1 MKKAI
6 IGRIKEQE
14 VLTELLESGQSEFLA
29 LYGRRRVGKTYLITS
44 FFEQTSGEFFYVSGL
59 QKGKLKEQLE
69 QFYKQIGDVFYNG
82 ASITQRSRW
91 LDAFED
97 LTKAI
102 QQLPK
107 NKKVV
112 LFLDE
117 FPWMVTRRSGLL
129 EALDHY
135 WNRYWS
141 HDQRLKLVICGS
153 SASWIIE
160 KIINNKGGLYNRVTR
175 TIQLEPFTLY
185 EVKMFLTARG
195 IKLNNKHILDLYMV
209 MGGIPHYLALVRK
222 GLSAHQCIGEL
233 FFQKDGALVKEFDRL
248 FASLFKEADFY
259 INLIKVISKHRNG
272 IGQVELLQ
280 ESGVPEGGRTVHRLK
295 ELEEAGFII
304 SFIPHGH
311 QEKGI
316 YFKINDGYI
325 LFYLD
330 WVLPKLSTI
339 RKQNNAAGYWVS
351 KIQSPSWRSW
361 SGYAF
366 EAVCF
371 KHLPQIRKALNVDL
385 GAEIGAW
392 RYIAKSKHEQGAQ
405 IDLLFDRHDGAITV
419 CEIKYNEKPYEIDKS
434 YSLNLKNKIEV
445 YQKQAKTQKQIFLAM
460 ITANGLK
467 KSKYSEEMV
476 TGVVTLSDLFE
487 KKD

>member
-1 MKKAI
+1 MKKSI
-6 IGRIKEQE
+6 VGRIKEQE
-14 VLTELLESGQSEFLA
+14 VLAEFLKSGKSEFLA

-44 FFEQTSGEFFYVSGL
+44 FFEQASCIFFYVSGL
-59 QKGKLKEQLE
+59 QKGKIKEQLE
-69 QFYKQIGDVFYNG
+69 QFYKQIGVAFYNG
-82 ASITQRSRW
+82 ASIAQRSRW

-102 QQLPK
+102 QQVPS

-112 LFLDE
+112 LFFDE
-117 FPWMVTRRSGLL
+117 FPWMATKRSGLL

-141 HDQRLKLVICGS
+141 HDQRLKLIICGS

-175 TIQLEPFTLY
+175 PMQLEPFTLY
-185 EVKMFLTARG
+185 ETKMFLTSIG

-209 MGGIPHYLALVRK
+209 LGGIPHYLALVRK
-222 GLSAHQCIGEL
+222 GLSAHKCISEL
-233 FFQKDGALVKEFDRL
+233 CFQKDGVLVKEFDRL
-248 FASLFKEADFY
+248 FASLFQESEFY
-259 INLIKVISKHRNG
+259 INLVKTISKHRNG
-272 IGQVELLQ
+272 IGQVQLIQ
-280 ESGVPEGGRTVHRLK
+280 ESRVPEGGRAAHRLK

-304 SFIPHGH
+304 SFLPHGH

-316 YFKINDGYI
+316 YYKINDEYI

-330 WVLPKLSTI
+330 WIEPKLSTI
-339 RKQNNAAGYWVS
+339 RKQDNAAGYWLS

-371 KHLPQIRKALNVDL
+371 KHLAQIRKALNIDP
-385 GAEIGAW
+385 GAEVGAW
-392 RYIAKSKHEQGAQ
+392 RYMAKSKQDQGAQ
-405 IDLLFDRHDGAITV
+405 IDLLFDRHDGAITI
-419 CEIKYNEKPYEIDKS
+419 CEIKYNEQPYTIDKH
-434 YSLNLKNKIEV
+434 YSQNLKNKIEV
-445 YQKQAKTQKQIFLAM
+445 YQKQTRTQKQIFLAM

-467 KSKYSEEMV
+467 ETMYSEEMV
-476 TGVVTLSDLFE
+476 TGVVALDNLFE